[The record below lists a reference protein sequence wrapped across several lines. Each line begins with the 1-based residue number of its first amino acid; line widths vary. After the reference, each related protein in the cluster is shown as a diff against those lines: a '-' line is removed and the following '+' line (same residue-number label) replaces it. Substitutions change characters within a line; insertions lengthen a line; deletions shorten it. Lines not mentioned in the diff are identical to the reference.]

1 MPTQRGACHVHPS
14 GFAPS
19 ISARYAPRSA
29 EKLEIVTKLGIWKP
43 LLAGLCGTIVH
54 LSLMSLKSSMGWLP
68 AFQPYESLQHALG
81 DWVGTN
87 VSPVVPWMLSFVNG
101 TAVLGVLFAR
111 INQFLPGQNG
121 ITKGLSFG
129 LAGWALMSLV
139 MFPLIGLGPFAVRVG
154 LGVAPALFSLAM
166 LLTYS
171 LAMAV
176 VYGTL
181 ERWR

>member
-1 MPTQRGACHVHPS
+1 
-14 GFAPS
+14 
-19 ISARYAPRSA
+19 
-29 EKLEIVTKLGIWKP
+29 VTKLRIWQP
-43 LLAGLCGTIVH
+43 LLAGFCGTIVH

-68 AFQPYESLQHALG
+68 GFQPYESLQHALSQ
-81 DWVGTN
+81 WVGTN

-101 TAVLGVLFAR
+101 TAVLGVLFGR
-111 INQFLPGQNG
+111 MNRFLPGRNG

-129 LAGWALMSLV
+129 LAGWTLMNLG

-171 LAMAV
+171 IAMAG
-176 VYGTL
+176 VYVALDEGGSPKGSL
-181 ERWR
+181 

>member
-1 MPTQRGACHVHPS
+1 MPTQWRACHVHPS

-19 ISARYAPRSA
+19 ISAHCTRRFA
-29 EKLEIVTKLGIWKP
+29 EKLKTVTNLRIWQP

-87 VSPVVPWMLSFVNG
+87 VSHVVPWMLSFVNG

-111 INQFLPGQNG
+111 INRFLPGQNG

-139 MFPLIGLGPFAVRVG
+139 MFPLIGLGPFAIRVG
-154 LGVAPALFSLAM
+154 LGVAPALFALAM

-176 VYGTL
+176 VYVTL